1 MIRPGPRNSIT
12 DVAGLL
18 VGSADDLRARTGV
31 TVVIPERPALASV
44 DVRGGS
50 PGTVN
55 ASALGPATV
64 NREVHGIVLSGG
76 SGFGLVSVTKVAAWL
91 AGQGRGRKQGDW
103 PVPLVAG
110 VNIGDLANGG
120 DKGWD
125 CAAPP
130 YHDLALAA
138 AETASA
144 DVRQGNA
151 GVGMGAVSGPFKGGL
166 GSASAFDPETG
177 VTLGALIAVNS
188 AGSVAMPGSPTMW
201 AWHLEQDREL
211 GGQPLPERP
220 TGHAFETKHGVN
232 QATTIGVLATDARLP
247 HEHVLRLGQMGQDG
261 FAFAVRP
268 IHSPLDGDVLF
279 SLTTAAVE
287 VPDDPH
293 VLARLGAIG
302 ADVVARAVMRA
313 VYEAG
318 DVGDHRCYR
327 SAWGHR
333 LGGRF
338 R

>member
-91 AGQGRGRKQGDW
+91 AGQGRGRKQGAW

-120 DKGWD
+120 DKDWD
-125 CAAPP
+125 CATPP
-130 YHDLALAA
+130 YHELALAA

-144 DVRQGNA
+144 DVRLGNA

-220 TGHAFETKHGVN
+220 TGHAFETKHGLN

-318 DVGDHRCYR
+318 DVGEHRCYR
-327 SAWGHR
+327 SAWGNR
-333 LGGRF
+333 LGGRC